1 MAGCRT
7 NNNPAWS
14 TSGLAD
20 ALQRRVRG
28 LADDGVP
35 PLAVAWE
42 AVTKAAGDAWDA
54 IGRATMGAQPSEPGP
69 EPEPEKPEPDEP
81 EARQVPKLAYT
92 IDEFCKAHGI
102 GRSTFYRLMD
112 RGEGPN
118 MMKVGDTHHIS
129 AEAAKRWRRER
140 EAASRGRKS
149 GSGGTV

>member
-1 MAGCRT
+1 MSSFMTFPVDNVIKDDILWRGEQVAGCRT

-81 EARQVPKLAYT
+81 EARLH
-92 IDEFCKAHGI
+92 D
-102 GRSTFYRLMD
+102 
-112 RGEGPN
+112 
-118 MMKVGDTHHIS
+118 
-129 AEAAKRWRRER
+129 
-140 EAASRGRKS
+140 
-149 GSGGTV
+149 